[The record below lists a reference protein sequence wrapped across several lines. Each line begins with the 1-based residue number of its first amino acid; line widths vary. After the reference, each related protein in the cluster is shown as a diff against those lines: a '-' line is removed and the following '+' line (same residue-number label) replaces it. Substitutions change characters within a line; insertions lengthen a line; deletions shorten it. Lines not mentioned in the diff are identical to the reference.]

1 MHTYIHEREAY
12 IQSVSQPGIHT
23 GRHSQKAIHPP
34 IQADR
39 ETDTDRQ
46 TEIHAYTNTYTHT
59 YRADM
64 TMQNKART
72 CQKWQT
78 GRHKGRHTSNTNTH
92 TYMQRGANR
101 HTYIP
106 QMHAYIQTD

>member
-1 MHTYIHEREAY
+1 
-12 IQSVSQPGIHT
+12 
-23 GRHSQKAIHPP
+23 
-34 IQADR
+34 
-39 ETDTDRQ
+39 
-46 TEIHAYTNTYTHT
+46 
-59 YRADM
+59 M

-78 GRHKGRHTSNTNTH
+78 GRHKGRHTSNTNGHTYRQAGIHTYKHTNTNTH